1 MQRRSNDDVL
11 EEVLDIKGAEVI
23 DVGCGEGHLA
33 RWLTRRGAHVPGI
46 EVSPR
51 ALAKA
56 QANAA
61 VGDEHYIQGF
71 AEDLPVANRSADVVI
86 FFNSLHHVDADGL
99 ATAIK
104 EASRVLK
111 FGGVL
116 YVSEP
121 LAEGAYFD
129 LMKPAHDETR
139 PRLLAYQALQFAP
152 DYGFVRE
159 REILHINA
167 VPLRDFEQLHDRIT
181 SINPHVRARFDE
193 NEELIRENFDKLGV
207 KTDDGWDF
215 DQPLRVTVLRK

>member
-1 MQRRSNDDVL
+1 MQRRSNEDVL
-11 EEVLDIKGAEVI
+11 EEVLDIEGAEII

-33 RWLTRRGAHVPGI
+33 RWLTRRGAHVTGI

-56 QANAA
+56 QASAP
-61 VGDEHYIQGF
+61 VGDEHYMQGV

-99 ATAIK
+99 STAIK

-116 YVSEP
+116 YISEP
-121 LAEGAYFD
+121 LAEGAYFE

-139 PRLLAYQALQFAP
+139 PRLLVYQALQFAP

-159 REILHINA
+159 REILHVNA
-167 VPLRDFEQLHDRIT
+167 VPLNDFEQLRDRIT

-193 NEELIRENFDKLGV
+193 HEGMIRQNFDKLGT
-207 KTDDGWDF
+207 KTDNGWEF
-215 DQPLRVTVLRK
+215 DQPMRVTVLRK